1 MSKGNVSTPT
11 SRNRARIKN
20 KKSFYLSILTNSPSS
35 ISRHMSLFGD
45 LTVNK
50 KRHISPK
57 GDNRLC
63 LRTVP
68 DVPRRC
74 ASSTAEGAG
83 YHVP

>member
-1 MSKGNVSTPT
+1 
-11 SRNRARIKN
+11 
-20 KKSFYLSILTNSPSS
+20 
-35 ISRHMSLFGD
+35 MSLFGD
-45 LTVNK
+45 FTVNK

-63 LRTVP
+63 LRIVP

>member
-20 KKSFYLSILTNSPSS
+20 KKSFYLNILTNILFLNPL
-35 ISRHMSLFGD
+35 HMSLFGD
-45 LTVNK
+45 FTVNK

>member
-20 KKSFYLSILTNSPSS
+20 KKYFYLSILTNSPSS

-45 LTVNK
+45 FTVNK

-57 GDNRLC
+57 RDNRLC